1 MNKIPPLHLFLQF
14 LCMGDVTLTGMRNV
28 AIEMLNAEMA
38 FASVLTDI
46 MLNMEYAVSLQYL
59 SY

>member
-1 MNKIPPLHLFLQF
+1 
-14 LCMGDVTLTGMRNV
+14 MGDVTLTGMRNV

>member
-1 MNKIPPLHLFLQF
+1 
-14 LCMGDVTLTGMRNV
+14 MGDVTLTGMKNV
-28 AIEMLNAEMA
+28 AIEMPNAETA

-46 MLNMEYAVSLQYL
+46 MLNMEYAVSLQYMYL